1 MRKKQI
7 EKVREEFERLDL
19 SRWHIL
25 TYDELLKVN
34 GGSGSD
40 SNDSDDETVESES
53 EETPDEGAETAT
65 ESTTGEEGVG
75 EPRADPTSESTSSG
89 TNSDSESGGHEIENT
104 VEAVANAEVGDT
116 LTRDDGTQVT
126 ISQGDI
132 DWAQEHCDSYG
143 KNGEEEKEESPAKES
158 DLQTTE
164 EADCSKTEQEEGGS
178 RRIENTDEAVANAK
192 PGDTLVRDDGTV
204 VTLKEV
210 DIEQAQEKLGIGEH
224 KEDEKSPSK
233 EGELAEKSSGEN
245 KNTKGENAAEER
257 AYINS
262 KLDTPKN
269 GNILLFDT
277 GTVIKAAEKPV
288 ERIDSAYLSPF
299 GEQPHIQNT
308 FNQTK
313 TEKQVYAEAEF
324 VDKKG
329 ETSCN
334 LGAGLMS
341 VSTKL
346 SNTSILYTEANL
358 DIANA
363 NFNFGVTDTGL
374 HGGFGV
380 NGISAS
386 GGIGLDFDKASIHL
400 GGGVGFNASFG
411 VSVDVSNGFHITLDA
426 AVIIGGSIDLRLG
439 GHRD

>member
-1 MRKKQI
+1 MKKA
-7 EKVREEFERLDL
+7 KFNFEDIDL

-34 GGSGSD
+34 GGSG
-40 SNDSDDETVESES
+40 NDSDDSDNETVESES
-53 EETPDEGAETAT
+53 EETSDEGVESAT

-75 EPRADPTSESTSSG
+75 EPSADPTSESTSSG
-89 TNSDSESGGHEIENT
+89 TNSESESGGHEIENT

-126 ISQGDI
+126 ISEEDI
-132 DWAQEHCDSYG
+132 TWAQEHCDSYG

-262 KLDTPKN
+262 KLDTPKGNSSLGSTNLQIAIEPESKINWNEIRN
-269 GNILLFDT
+269 G
-277 GTVIKAAEKPV
+277 
-288 ERIDSAYLSPF
+288 S
-299 GEQPHIQNT
+299 
-308 FNQTK
+308 
-313 TEKQVYAEAEF
+313 
-324 VDKKG
+324 VDIV
-329 ETSCN
+329 
-334 LGAGLMS
+334 AGLIGMIGGGALTAGS
-341 VSTKL
+341 
-346 SNTSILYTEANL
+346 
-358 DIANA
+358 
-363 NFNFGVTDTGL
+363 TGL
-374 HGGFGV
+374 GVVPGYFAFQEGAAAFCYGIAEIGSGFQGRSIPPSTDLLIEQV
-380 NGISAS
+380 TF
-386 GGIGLDFDKASIHL
+386 GLAETGFDKM
-400 GGGVGFNASFG
+400 GK
-411 VSVDVSNGFHITLDA
+411 
-426 AVIIGGSIDLRLG
+426 
-439 GHRD
+439 